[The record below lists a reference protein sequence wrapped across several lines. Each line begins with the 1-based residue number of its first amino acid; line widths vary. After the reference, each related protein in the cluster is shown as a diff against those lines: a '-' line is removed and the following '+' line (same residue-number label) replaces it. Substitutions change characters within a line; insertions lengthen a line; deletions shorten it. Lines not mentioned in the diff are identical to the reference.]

1 MSVLVVRYRDGI
13 FKARVLAN
21 RGNLPHI
28 EVPMVLRAREHEFHF
43 PRPAMIMGILNVT
56 PDSFFDG
63 GRYCE
68 VETAIGH
75 AREMIAEGAEII
87 DVGGEST
94 RPFATPVSGEE
105 ELRRVLPVIE
115 TLAQNPR
122 VVISI
127 DTQKTSVARAA
138 INAGAAMINDVG
150 ASRAGDGMRRLVAES
165 GAAYVA
171 MHSQGTPRTMQ
182 VNPIY
187 EDVVEAVAQFFR
199 EAGRQLEEAGV
210 RREQVVFDPGIGFGK
225 TAVHNLELIAHLK
238 DFRTF
243 ERPLLLGVS
252 RKSFLGEG
260 IQDRLP
266 GALACACWGVAAAVI
281 HIVRAHDVAASR
293 RAIRMTEAL
302 MAHQRK

>member
-1 MSVLVVRYRDGI
+1 
-13 FKARVLAN
+13 
-21 RGNLPHI
+21 
-28 EVPMVLRAREHEFHF
+28 MVLRAREHEYHF

-63 GRYCE
+63 GQYCD
-68 VETAIGH
+68 VERAVAR
-75 AREMIAEGAEII
+75 AREMIEEGAEII

-94 RPFATPVSGEE
+94 RPYATPVSEEE

-115 TLAQNPR
+115 ILAKIPR
-122 VVISI
+122 LVISI
-127 DTQKTSVARAA
+127 DTQKTTVARAA
-138 INAGAAMINDVG
+138 VGAGAAMINDVG
-150 ASRAGDGMRRLVAES
+150 ASRADEGMRRLVAES

-171 MHSQGTPRTMQ
+171 MHSQGTPQTMQ
-182 VNPIY
+182 MNPVY
-187 EDVVEAVAQFFR
+187 EDVVGAVGEFFR
-199 EAGRQLEEAGV
+199 EAGKRLEAAGV
-210 RREQVVFDPGIGFGK
+210 GRDQVVFDAGIGFGK
-225 TAVHNLELIAHLK
+225 TAAHNLELIAHLK

-260 IQDRLP
+260 IEDRLP
-266 GALACACWGVAAAVI
+266 GALACACWGVAAAI

-302 MAHQRK
+302 MAHQSK